1 LTYKQTINF
10 LIEQQNIRELRA
22 WYIRDLANFLRVE
35 SGILEKKIDE
45 YLREH
50 SWLSSDGYDL
60 FLTGNRLTPVAADA
74 ARQGTAE
81 QLVLDA
87 AQLKHDG

>member
-1 LTYKQTINF
+1 MMMASQTINF
-10 LIEQQNIRELRA
+10 LIEQQDIRELRA

-50 SWLSSDGYDL
+50 SWLSWDECYWYL
-60 FLTGNRLTPVAADA
+60 RTRAAW
-74 ARQGTAE
+74 GLGMPE
-81 QLVLDA
+81 E
-87 AQLKHDG
+87 KK